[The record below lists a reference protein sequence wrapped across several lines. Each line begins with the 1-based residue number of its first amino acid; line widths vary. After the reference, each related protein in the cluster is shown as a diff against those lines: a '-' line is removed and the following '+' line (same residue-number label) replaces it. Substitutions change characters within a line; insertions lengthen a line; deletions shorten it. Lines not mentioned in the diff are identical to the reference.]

1 MLDGVKVLDLTRMLS
16 GPYAGMM
23 LRDLGADVVKV
34 EPPGGDPMRLLP
46 PWSYSGM
53 SSYFLSINRGK
64 RSVVLDLESERG
76 RALMHRLAEAA
87 DVVLYN
93 YRPGVPEKLG
103 VDHETLRGINPRII
117 VCSLTG
123 FGEDGPWANQPSY
136 DLVIQALSG
145 AMSLTGEPGRPPVRM
160 GIPVGDL
167 GGGSNCVTAIA
178 AALYRREKTGEGGLV
193 AVSLL
198 DSLVGMLTY
207 ITQMYEATG
216 IIPPPAGSG
225 HQVVFPYMVV
235 DTADQPVV
243 LAIFVE
249 KFWGHLC
256 RAIDREEWIDDP
268 RFARN
273 DDRVAHAEVLEP
285 ALRARFA
292 EKTAAQW
299 MELLIE
305 HEVPAAPVHNVGQV
319 VANPQLLHQRMIVD
333 IPDGAGGT
341 VRTLGCPIKT
351 PGEPERPAGPAP
363 ALDEHAAE
371 VFQHWLEL
379 TPDQAHE
386 ALDTRNGTLE
396 ECP

>member
-64 RSVVLDLESERG
+64 RSVVLDLETREG
-76 RALMHRLAEAA
+76 QELLHRLVGSA
-87 DVVLYN
+87 DVVLFN
-93 YRPGVPEKLG
+93 YRPGVAAKLG
-103 VDHETLRGINPRII
+103 VDYETLVGINERII

-123 FGEDGPWANQPSY
+123 FGEDGPWANRPSY
-136 DLVIQALSG
+136 DLVVQALSG
-145 AMSLTGEPGRPPVRM
+145 AMSLTGEEGRPPVRM

-178 AALYRREKTGEGGLV
+178 AALYRRERTGKGGFL

-216 IIPPPAGSG
+216 VIPPPAGSG

-235 DTADQPVV
+235 DTADQPLV

-256 RAIDREEWIDDP
+256 RAIGREAWIDDP

-273 DDRVAHAEVLEP
+273 DDRVAHREVLEP
-285 ALRARFA
+285 ALRTRFL
-292 EKTAAQW
+292 EKTAAEW
-299 MELLIE
+299 MDLLVE
-305 HEVPAAPVHNVGQV
+305 HSVPAAPVHNVGQV
-319 VANPQLLHQRMIVD
+319 MANPQLQHQRMVVD
-333 IPDGAGGT
+333 IPDGTGGT

-351 PGEPERPAGPAP
+351 PGLPEYPIGAAP
-363 ALDEHAAE
+363 ELDEHATE
-371 VFQHWLEL
+371 VFEQWLGWSA
-379 TPDQAHE
+379 DE
-386 ALDTRNGTLE
+386 ARDALYARE
-396 ECP
+396 ERP